1 MKLELSEIF
10 QKDIDQAQET
20 FNSLNQLT
28 PMVMYLLAVVIGTTL
43 RNYINFHLEE
53 KSDKPLQTLWIC
65 SPEWGVA
72 PRTSPNSILRLTI
85 QTNYP
90 KSPFEARLWR
100 LFFYIPYTG
109 CVVRR

>member
-1 MKLELSEIF
+1 MPHLLINPLSGESMKLELSEIF

-53 KSDKPLQTLWIC
+53 KSDKPLPDLMDM
-65 SPEWGVA
+65 
-72 PRTSPNSILRLTI
+72 
-85 QTNYP
+85 
-90 KSPFEARLWR
+90 F
-100 LFFYIPYTG
+100 TG
-109 CVVRR
+109 MGG

>member
-20 FNSLNQLT
+20 FDSLNQLT

-53 KSDKPLQTLWIC
+53 
-65 SPEWGVA
+65 
-72 PRTSPNSILRLTI
+72 
-85 QTNYP
+85 
-90 KSPFEARLWR
+90 
-100 LFFYIPYTG
+100 
-109 CVVRR
+109 

>member
-53 KSDKPLQTLWIC
+53 KSDKPLPDLMDMFTGMGGCAENLAQFDTQTDY
-65 SPEWGVA
+65 PEKL
-72 PRTSPNSILRLTI
+72 S
-85 QTNYP
+85 
-90 KSPFEARLWR
+90 
-100 LFFYIPYTG
+100 
-109 CVVRR
+109 